1 MRFANLLLL
10 CILSPLWVW
19 AQEMVTL
26 SGMVKDTED
35 KALPS
40 VAIAIENSSSGV
52 YSEEDGSYALQVRP
66 GTYTLLISS
75 VGYEPIKEKIQL
87 TQDTHRDF
95 ILKSNSVNLSSVE
108 VYGKSKSQQIK
119 EGALSVNALDIQG
132 ISTSVNSLNTII
144 NRSTGIR
151 IREEGGVGSDFELSI
166 NGMSGNSVRY
176 FLDGIPLDTK
186 GSGITLANL
195 PVNIIDRIEI
205 YKGVVPASLGADALG
220 GAINIITKETQQ
232 NYLDVS
238 YGIGSFHTHKVDLNA
253 QFVEKR
259 TGLLFRPTF
268 GINYSKNDYTMKGV
282 EVWDEASREYILQN
296 RKRFHDDYLSLFG
309 QIEIGVTHKPWADAL
324 FVSASYSQVDKEL
337 QTGSVQTKVYGM
349 AERQTHAWNLSARY
363 QKRDF
368 LWEGLQLNASLSHT
382 WDYSLTIDTAF
393 RKYDWN
399 GDYIT
404 SSRNEITG
412 RARSMRH
419 YNRPTTIVRTNLD
432 YALNAHHALNL
443 NYLLTRTGND
453 RYDEVDTEFE
463 SSNDLLA
470 KHIIGLSYNQS
481 FFEGKMENTFFV
493 KDYINHVNIRQQ
505 DLYWITGSEDIPASS
520 THNYIGYGVGTRYTF
535 LDAFAL
541 KASFEHSVRLPMAR
555 ELLGNGTTVYAN
567 VKLSPE
573 ESNNVNAGLF
583 GTYRPASGHTLYY
596 EANGFLRYVD
606 NYIQAVVSEKE
617 GMMQYQNLPAVHIK
631 GVEGEIRYDW
641 QNRLQLQANA
651 CYQDARDQM
660 KFKSDGKPS
669 ATYNNRVPNKPWL
682 FCNANASYS
691 FYNIGL
697 PESRLRISYD
707 YQWVHWFFLSWEAYG
722 ALESKARIP
731 AQHISSLALSYSW
744 KNERY
749 NLSIQC
755 DNLFDATAYDNY
767 KLQKP
772 GRSFPR
778 MAMHDLPLLAAGS
791 TIRNGIPDSSCK
803 PVFIMERSLSAP

>member
-1 MRFANLLLL
+1 MRFANLLLF

-205 YKGVVPASLGADALG
+205 YKGAVPASLGADALG

-238 YGIGSFHTHKVDLNA
+238 YGIGSFHTHKADLNA

-259 TGLLFRPTF
+259 TGLLFRPTL
-268 GINYSKNDYTMKGV
+268 GINYSKNDYTMKEV
-282 EVWDEASREYILQN
+282 EVWDEASRKYILQD
-296 RKRFHDDYLSLFG
+296 RKRFHDDYFSLFG

-349 AERQTHAWNLSARY
+349 AERQSHAWNLSARY

-382 WDYSLTIDTAF
+382 WDYSLTVDTAF

-419 YNRPTTIVRTNLD
+419 YNRPATIARANLD

-463 SSNDLLA
+463 ASNDILA
-470 KHIIGLSYNQS
+470 KHILGLSYNQS

-493 KDYINHVNIRQQ
+493 KDYINHVRIQQQ

-535 LDAFAL
+535 LEALAL
-541 KASFEHSVRLPMAR
+541 KASFEHSVRLPLAR
-555 ELLGNGTTVYAN
+555 ELLGNGTTIYAN

-573 ESNNVNAGLF
+573 ESNNVNMGLF
-583 GTYRPASGHTLYY
+583 GTYHPASGHTLYY

-631 GVEGEIRYDW
+631 GIEGEIRYDW

-660 KFKSDGKPS
+660 EFKSDGKPS

-682 FCNANASYS
+682 FCNAHASYS

-722 ALESKARIP
+722 VLESKARIP
-731 AQHISSLALSYSW
+731 AQHISSLGLSYSW

-749 NLSIQC
+749 NLSLQC

-772 GRSFPR
+772 GRSFF
-778 MAMHDLPLLAAGS
+778 
-791 TIRNGIPDSSCK
+791 CK
-803 PVFIMERSLSAP
+803 FRLFIN

>member
-52 YSEEDGSYALQVRP
+52 YSEVRP

-238 YGIGSFHTHKVDLNA
+238 YGIGSFHTHKADLNA

-349 AERQTHAWNLSARY
+349 AERQAHAWNLSARY

-660 KFKSDGKPS
+660 EFKSDGKPS

-749 NLSIQC
+749 NLSVQC

-772 GRSFPR
+772 GRSFF
-778 MAMHDLPLLAAGS
+778 
-791 TIRNGIPDSSCK
+791 CK
-803 PVFIMERSLSAP
+803 FRLFIN

>member
-238 YGIGSFHTHKVDLNA
+238 YGIGSFHTHKADLNA

-349 AERQTHAWNLSARY
+349 AERQAHAWNLSARY

-573 ESNNVNAGLF
+573 ESNNVNMGLF
-583 GTYRPASGHTLYY
+583 GTCRPASGHTLYY

-631 GVEGEIRYDW
+631 GIEGEIRYDW

-660 KFKSDGKPS
+660 EFKSDGKPS

-772 GRSFPR
+772 GRSFF
-778 MAMHDLPLLAAGS
+778 
-791 TIRNGIPDSSCK
+791 CK
-803 PVFIMERSLSAP
+803 FRLFIN

>member
-1 MRFANLLLL
+1 MRLANMLFL
-10 CILSPLWVW
+10 CILSPLLIW
-19 AQEMVTL
+19 AQETVTL
-26 SGMVKDTED
+26 SGMVKDTEN
-35 KALPS
+35 KALSS
-40 VAIAIENSSSGV
+40 VAIAIEGSSSGV
-52 YSEEDGSYALQVRP
+52 YSGEDGSYVLQVRP
-66 GTYTLLISS
+66 GTYTILISS
-75 VGYEPIKEKIQL
+75 MGYEPIQVKIQL
-87 TQDTHRDF
+87 ARDTQWDF
-95 ILKSNSVNLSSVE
+95 VLKSNSVSLNSVE
-108 VYGKSKSQQIK
+108 VYGKSKNQQIK
-119 EGALSVNALDIQG
+119 ESALSVNALDIKG
-132 ISTSVNSLNTII
+132 ITTSVNSLNSII
-144 NRSTGIR
+144 NRTTGIR

-186 GSGITLANL
+186 GSSITLANL
-195 PVNIIDRIEI
+195 PVNIIDRVEI

-220 GAINIITKETQQ
+220 GAINIITKETKQ
-232 NYLDVS
+232 NYLDIS
-238 YGIGSFHTHKVDLNA
+238 YGIGSFHTHKADLNA

-259 TGLLFRPTF
+259 TGLLFRPTL
-268 GINYSKNDYTMKGV
+268 GINYSKNDYTMKEV
-282 EVWDEASREYILQN
+282 EVWDEESREYILQN
-296 RKRFHDDYLSLFG
+296 RKRFHDDYFSLLG
-309 QIEIGVTHKPWADAL
+309 QIEIGVTQKPWADAL

-349 AERQTHAWNLSARY
+349 AERQSHAWNLSARY

-368 LWEGLQLNASLSHT
+368 LWDGLQLNASLSHT

-419 YNRPTTIVRTNLD
+419 YNRPTTIARANLD
-432 YALNAHHALNL
+432 YTLNTHHTLNL

-453 RYDEVDTEFE
+453 RYDEIDTEFE
-463 SSNDLLA
+463 PSNDILA
-470 KHIIGLSYNQS
+470 KHILGLSYNQS
-481 FFEGKMENTFFV
+481 FFEGRMENTFFV
-493 KDYINHVNIRQQ
+493 KDYVNHVRIRQQ

-535 LDAFAL
+535 LNALAL

-567 VKLSPE
+567 VKLTPE

-631 GVEGEIRYDW
+631 GIEGEIRYDW
-641 QNRLQLQANA
+641 QNRLQLHANA

-660 KFKSDGKPS
+660 EFKSDGKPS

-682 FCNANASYS
+682 FCNAEAAYS

-697 PESRLRISYD
+697 PESRLRISYN

-749 NLSIQC
+749 NLSLQC

-772 GRSFPR
+772 GRSFF
-778 MAMHDLPLLAAGS
+778 
-791 TIRNGIPDSSCK
+791 CK
-803 PVFIMERSLSAP
+803 FRLFIN

>member
-1 MRFANLLLL
+1 
-10 CILSPLWVW
+10 
-19 AQEMVTL
+19 
-26 SGMVKDTED
+26 
-35 KALPS
+35 
-40 VAIAIENSSSGV
+40 
-52 YSEEDGSYALQVRP
+52 
-66 GTYTLLISS
+66 
-75 VGYEPIKEKIQL
+75 
-87 TQDTHRDF
+87 
-95 ILKSNSVNLSSVE
+95 
-108 VYGKSKSQQIK
+108 
-119 EGALSVNALDIQG
+119 
-132 ISTSVNSLNTII
+132 
-144 NRSTGIR
+144 
-151 IREEGGVGSDFELSI
+151 
-166 NGMSGNSVRY
+166 
-176 FLDGIPLDTK
+176 
-186 GSGITLANL
+186 
-195 PVNIIDRIEI
+195 
-205 YKGVVPASLGADALG
+205 
-220 GAINIITKETQQ
+220 
-232 NYLDVS
+232 
-238 YGIGSFHTHKVDLNA
+238 
-253 QFVEKR
+253 
-259 TGLLFRPTF
+259 
-268 GINYSKNDYTMKGV
+268 MKGV

-349 AERQTHAWNLSARY
+349 AERQAHAWNLSARY

-481 FFEGKMENTFFV
+481 FFEEKMENTFFV

-520 THNYIGYGVGTRYTF
+520 THNYIGYGVGTRYAF

-596 EANGFLRYVD
+596 EANGFVRYVD

-631 GVEGEIRYDW
+631 GIEGEIRYDW
-641 QNRLQLQANA
+641 QNRLQLQAYD

-660 KFKSDGKPS
+660 KFKSEGKPS

-744 KNERY
+744 KNEHY
-749 NLSIQC
+749 NLSVQC

-772 GRSFPR
+772 GRSFF
-778 MAMHDLPLLAAGS
+778 
-791 TIRNGIPDSSCK
+791 CK
-803 PVFIMERSLSAP
+803 FRLFIN

>member
-75 VGYEPIKEKIQL
+75 VGYELIKEKIQL

-238 YGIGSFHTHKVDLNA
+238 YGIGSFHTHKADLNA

-349 AERQTHAWNLSARY
+349 AERQAHAWNLSARY

-382 WDYSLTIDTAF
+382 WDYSLTVDTAF

-419 YNRPTTIVRTNLD
+419 YNRPATIARANLD

-463 SSNDLLA
+463 ASNDILA
-470 KHIIGLSYNQS
+470 KHILGLSYNQS

-493 KDYINHVNIRQQ
+493 KDYINHVRIQQQ

-535 LDAFAL
+535 LEALAL
-541 KASFEHSVRLPMAR
+541 KASFEHSVRLPLAR
-555 ELLGNGTTVYAN
+555 ELLGNGTTIYAN

-583 GTYRPASGHTLYY
+583 GTYHPASGHTLYY

-631 GVEGEIRYDW
+631 GIEGEIRYDW

-660 KFKSDGKPS
+660 EFKSDGKPS

-682 FCNANASYS
+682 FCNAHASYS

-722 ALESKARIP
+722 VLESKARIP
-731 AQHISSLALSYSW
+731 TQHISSLGLSYSW
-744 KNERY
+744 NNDRY
-749 NLSIQC
+749 NLSLQC

-772 GRSFPR
+772 GRSFF
-778 MAMHDLPLLAAGS
+778 
-791 TIRNGIPDSSCK
+791 CK
-803 PVFIMERSLSAP
+803 FRLFIN

>member
-220 GAINIITKETQQ
+220 ETQQ

-282 EVWDEASREYILQN
+282 EVWDEASREYIHQN

-349 AERQTHAWNLSARY
+349 AERQAHAWNLSARY

-404 SSRNEITG
+404 SSRNEIIG

-641 QNRLQLQANA
+641 KNRLQLQANA

-691 FYNIGL
+691 FYDIGL

-749 NLSIQC
+749 NLSVQC

-772 GRSFPR
+772 GRSFF
-778 MAMHDLPLLAAGS
+778 
-791 TIRNGIPDSSCK
+791 CK
-803 PVFIMERSLSAP
+803 FRLFIN

>member
-1 MRFANLLLL
+1 MRFANLLLF

-205 YKGVVPASLGADALG
+205 YKGAVPASLGADALG

-238 YGIGSFHTHKVDLNA
+238 YGIGSFHTHKADLNA

-259 TGLLFRPTF
+259 TGLLFRPTL
-268 GINYSKNDYTMKGV
+268 GINYSKNDYTMKEV
-282 EVWDEASREYILQN
+282 EVWDEASRKYILQD
-296 RKRFHDDYLSLFG
+296 RKRFHDDYFSLFG

-349 AERQTHAWNLSARY
+349 AERQSHAWNLSARY

-382 WDYSLTIDTAF
+382 WDYSLTVDTAF

-419 YNRPTTIVRTNLD
+419 YNRPATIARANLD

-463 SSNDLLA
+463 ASNDILA
-470 KHIIGLSYNQS
+470 KHILGLSYNQS

-493 KDYINHVNIRQQ
+493 KDYINHVRIQQQ

-535 LDAFAL
+535 LEALAL
-541 KASFEHSVRLPMAR
+541 KASFEHSVRLPLAR
-555 ELLGNGTTVYAN
+555 ELLGNGTTIYAN

-573 ESNNVNAGLF
+573 ESN
-583 GTYRPASGHTLYY
+583 HTLYY

-631 GVEGEIRYDW
+631 GIEGEIRYDW

-660 KFKSDGKPS
+660 EFKSDGKPS

-682 FCNANASYS
+682 FCNAHASYS

-722 ALESKARIP
+722 VLESKARIP
-731 AQHISSLALSYSW
+731 AQHISSLGLSYSW

-749 NLSIQC
+749 NLSLQC

-772 GRSFPR
+772 GRSFF
-778 MAMHDLPLLAAGS
+778 
-791 TIRNGIPDSSCK
+791 CK
-803 PVFIMERSLSAP
+803 FRLFIN

>member
-1 MRFANLLLL
+1 
-10 CILSPLWVW
+10 
-19 AQEMVTL
+19 
-26 SGMVKDTED
+26 
-35 KALPS
+35 
-40 VAIAIENSSSGV
+40 
-52 YSEEDGSYALQVRP
+52 
-66 GTYTLLISS
+66 
-75 VGYEPIKEKIQL
+75 
-87 TQDTHRDF
+87 
-95 ILKSNSVNLSSVE
+95 
-108 VYGKSKSQQIK
+108 
-119 EGALSVNALDIQG
+119 
-132 ISTSVNSLNTII
+132 
-144 NRSTGIR
+144 
-151 IREEGGVGSDFELSI
+151 
-166 NGMSGNSVRY
+166 
-176 FLDGIPLDTK
+176 
-186 GSGITLANL
+186 
-195 PVNIIDRIEI
+195 
-205 YKGVVPASLGADALG
+205 
-220 GAINIITKETQQ
+220 
-232 NYLDVS
+232 
-238 YGIGSFHTHKVDLNA
+238 
-253 QFVEKR
+253 
-259 TGLLFRPTF
+259 
-268 GINYSKNDYTMKGV
+268 MKGV

-349 AERQTHAWNLSARY
+349 AERQAHAWNLSARY

-660 KFKSDGKPS
+660 EFKSDGKPS

-749 NLSIQC
+749 NLSVQC

-772 GRSFPR
+772 GRSFF
-778 MAMHDLPLLAAGS
+778 
-791 TIRNGIPDSSCK
+791 CK
-803 PVFIMERSLSAP
+803 FRLFIN